1 MEKFSSMES
10 EESKRFQKQE
20 VLFKDGGMEVVKFEE
35 WSVIDD
41 KDCVIC
47 IPYLVELNKF
57 IIRQEYVPAF
67 KFKEGQQQHLVCV
80 GGGIEQGETPEEAL
94 YRELQE
100 EAGIVLRDEYKFEF
114 DKPLFYM
121 KGCANKF
128 YPVILPLTESDYH
141 EISIKGDGSLLEKM
155 SQTAKVDVKYIN
167 SMIPS
172 DVVTEFMLMKLRS
185 YLNL

>member
-1 MEKFSSMES
+1 MKKFSTMRPDGQSTNKE
-10 EESKRFQKQE
+10 E
-20 VLFKDGGMEVVKFEE
+20 VLFKDGSLKVIKYED

-47 IPYLVELNKF
+47 IPYLTELNKF
-57 IIRQEYVPAF
+57 IIRQEYIPSF
-67 KFKEGQQQHLVCV
+67 KFKEGQQQHLACV
-80 GGGIEQGETPEEAL
+80 GGSIELGETPEEAL

-100 EAGIVLRDEYKFEF
+100 EAGIILRDGYTIEF
-114 DKPLFYM
+114 DKPMFFM
-121 KGCANKF
+121 KGNSNKF
-128 YPVILPLTESDYH
+128 YSAIIPLTENDYE
-141 EISIKGDGSLLEKM
+141 EIGIRGDGSLLEKM

>member
-1 MEKFSSMES
+1 M
-10 EESKRFQKQE
+10 KRFSTLRPEGSKSKEDE
-20 VLFKDGGMEVVKFEE
+20 VLFKDGSLKVVKYED

-47 IPYLVELNKF
+47 IPYLTELNKF
-57 IIRQEYVPAF
+57 VIRQEYVPSF

-80 GGGIEQGETPEEAL
+80 GGGIEKGETPEEAL

-100 EAGIVLRDEYKFEF
+100 EAGIVLRDGYTIEF
-114 DKPLFYM
+114 DKPLFYI
-121 KGCANKF
+121 KGSSNKF
-128 YPVILPLTESDYH
+128 YSAIIPLTENDYH
-141 EISIKGDGSLLEKM
+141 EVAIRGDGSLLEKM

-167 SMIPS
+167 SMLPS
-172 DVVTEFMLMKLRS
+172 DVVTEYMLMKLKS

>member
-1 MEKFSSMES
+1 MKRFSTLRP
-10 EESKRFQKQE
+10 EESKSQKDE
-20 VLFKDGGMEVVKFEE
+20 VLFKDGSLKVVKYED
-35 WSVIDD
+35 WSVIND

-47 IPYLVELNKF
+47 IPYLTELNKF

-67 KFKEGQQQHLVCV
+67 KYKEGQQQHLVCV
-80 GGGIEQGETPEEAL
+80 GGGIEKGETPEEAL

-100 EAGIVLRDEYKFEF
+100 EAGIVLRDGYKIEF

-121 KGCANKF
+121 KGCSNKF
-128 YPVILPLTESDYH
+128 YPVIIPLTENDYH
-141 EISIKGDGSLLEKM
+141 EIAIKGDGSLLEKM
-155 SQTAKVDVKYIN
+155 SQTAKVDSKYIN

-172 DVVTEFMLMKLRS
+172 DVVTEMMLMKLKS